1 MKRLGENSIW
11 QIADCSESFLLENLT
26 RAMGQAHVA
35 VVVADF
41 DSRVKIAANLHAIW
55 TQPQEKGDMT
65 LPLIFGEEDARRILD
80 AASQGLK
87 TNNTK
92 SFDIQKGELTF
103 EFSIEADEAESLVR
117 VTILDVTE
125 ERRREKLLRTLL
137 REVSHRSKNLLAI
150 IQSIASQTARK
161 SVNLEVFLNK
171 FRGRLF
177 SLAESQDLVTASNW
191 QGSDFF
197 SLAKGQF
204 KRYVSEGG
212 DPIRITGDNVQLSP
226 NESLHIGLALHE
238 LVVNATSH
246 GALSHGSPTIALTS
260 RRVEEDGQPMIEI
273 VWQEAFGKNTAN
285 NDLESFSEIERRF
298 GSRVL
303 ESAVPA
309 AIGGVAEYEILPGEV
324 AYRLTFPEHGD
335 AEE

>member
-1 MKRLGENSIW
+1 M
-11 QIADCSESFLLENLT
+11 
-26 RAMGQAHVA
+26 
-35 VVVADF
+35 
-41 DSRVKIAANLHAIW
+41 
-55 TQPQEKGDMT
+55 
-65 LPLIFGEEDARRILD
+65 
-80 AASQGLK
+80 
-87 TNNTK
+87 
-92 SFDIQKGELTF
+92 
-103 EFSIEADEAESLVR
+103 
-117 VTILDVTE
+117 
-125 ERRREKLLRTLL
+125 

-177 SLAESQDLVTASNW
+177 SLAESRISSPLRTGRVRL
-191 QGSDFF
+191 F

-212 DPIRITGDNVQLSP
+212 EPIRITGDNVQLSP